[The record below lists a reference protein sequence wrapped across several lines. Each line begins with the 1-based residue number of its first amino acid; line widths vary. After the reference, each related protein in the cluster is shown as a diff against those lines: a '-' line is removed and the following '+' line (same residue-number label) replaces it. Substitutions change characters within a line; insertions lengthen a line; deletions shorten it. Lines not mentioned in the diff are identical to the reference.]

1 MAVNIEIKAR
11 AREFNKQK
19 QMAEALSDKPCQ
31 VIPQVDTFFNV
42 PDGRFK
48 LRNLGA
54 GRGQLVYY
62 TRPDTSGPKHSDY
75 FIYETN
81 QPAVLADILTKAL
94 GVRGI
99 VKKTR
104 YLYLVGQ
111 TRIHMDEV
119 EGLGEFIE
127 LEVVMREGQSDG
139 EGQAIAER
147 LMRELGIQQEDL
159 IEGAYMDLLD
169 SRGK

>member
-11 AREFNKQK
+11 ARDFCKQK
-19 QMAEALSDKPCQ
+19 KIAETLSDTPCQ
-31 VIPQVDTFFNV
+31 VIPQVDTFFIIES
-42 PDGRFK
+42 GRFK
-48 LRNLGA
+48 LRDLGA
-54 GRGQLVYY
+54 GRGQLVFY
-62 TRPDTSGPKHSDY
+62 TRPDDSGPKRSDY
-75 FIYETN
+75 FIYETG
-81 QPAVLADILTKAL
+81 QPEALTDILVKAL
-94 GVRGI
+94 GVRGV

-127 LEVVMREGQSDG
+127 LEVVMTENQGDA
-139 EGQAIAER
+139 EGQAIAEG
-147 LMRELGIQQEDL
+147 LMQELGIEEEDL

-169 SRGK
+169 SRK